1 MSILKS
7 FERDDLKDNQ
17 YGIPSLRKYP
27 LTDEEHVRKAVQFF
41 KYADRKHQ
49 KQLRDNIIRRAKEL
63 NMDYSDWSINESF
76 QDASNKNSEEVIEVL
91 NVLHDKLCKFE
102 YGIPIK
108 GKMISD
114 VHTEE
119 FMNDYFSL
127 SPDNFVKYGG
137 GVCWDFTEYERDYL
151 EKQGITYRQIYIIAQ
166 TKECPT
172 HTFIVCESEG
182 KFIYIE
188 YSFERV
194 SSMIHGVKSFDSLED
209 ICKLVTTMMFG
220 CNDSLKELE
229 KFRYEVREFFD
240 HPPYNST
247 CEEYMEWMTNNSKLI
262 DRGWAYKSDYENI
275 ISESY
280 VQEATSKKEQHRI
293 DNFLKRHDYDPKTE
307 TIKTDIDDG
316 KGDKLRTKFKIDDSS
331 DAFGSSIKANFKD
344 KGSSQEYIDGSSVIT
359 LDRNVLKRKPPISD
373 FELKHEEGH
382 LDQYK
387 NPDKYK
393 NNTNRANYFEKQ
405 SLHNQNIDNAHVS
418 KSEFLADKYASEHNK
433 NHTKSS
439 ILRTM
444 NTLKKNDI
452 YMNNIYRKQIKIL
465 QNVSPKI
472 LFADRDKYVKGLI
485 ADMKYRINVS
495 CELRKMTINNKT
507 ELEKEYDSA
516 DDMTLKRVLKVQ
528 IECEE
533 MRLLKIKET
542 GKRYK
547 EELVHIKSISDKIN
561 SLKNDP
567 ETISKMKDTLI
578 AQYKMLIEDNDKEVE
593 MRKKFLQHFI
603 KESFELSTFG
613 IDDIEFIEEYES
625 MVNDEYVQES
635 SQSKKSDECKNVN
648 EALTDD
654 EYPGD
659 CNCHMVQLNKESI
672 DCYKNNSESFI
683 IGLNHLRL
691 NDDITGVILCT
702 RSDDIIG
709 YVAVETKP
717 NGERWI
723 TGLEVVEQFQSHG
736 YDSYLFNIAKC
747 KFNAN
752 RLSVNK
758 KNEEAYRLYTNN
770 GWKIYEETQYMYLMK
785 PSDEPTDILDEE
797 LPDDIF

>member
-76 QDASNKNSEEVIEVL
+76 QDASNENSEEVIEVL
-91 NVLHDKLCKFE
+91 NALH
-102 YGIPIK
+102 
-108 GKMISD
+108 
-114 VHTEE
+114 
-119 FMNDYFSL
+119 
-127 SPDNFVKYGG
+127 
-137 GVCWDFTEYERDYL
+137 
-151 EKQGITYRQIYIIAQ
+151 
-166 TKECPT
+166 
-172 HTFIVCESEG
+172 
-182 KFIYIE
+182 
-188 YSFERV
+188 
-194 SSMIHGVKSFDSLED
+194 
-209 ICKLVTTMMFG
+209 
-220 CNDSLKELE
+220 
-229 KFRYEVREFFD
+229 
-240 HPPYNST
+240 
-247 CEEYMEWMTNNSKLI
+247 
-262 DRGWAYKSDYENI
+262 
-275 ISESY
+275 
-280 VQEATSKKEQHRI
+280 
-293 DNFLKRHDYDPKTE
+293 
-307 TIKTDIDDG
+307 
-316 KGDKLRTKFKIDDSS
+316 
-331 DAFGSSIKANFKD
+331 
-344 KGSSQEYIDGSSVIT
+344 
-359 LDRNVLKRKPPISD
+359 
-373 FELKHEEGH
+373 
-382 LDQYK
+382 
-387 NPDKYK
+387 
-393 NNTNRANYFEKQ
+393 
-405 SLHNQNIDNAHVS
+405 
-418 KSEFLADKYASEHNK
+418 
-433 NHTKSS
+433 
-439 ILRTM
+439 
-444 NTLKKNDI
+444 
-452 YMNNIYRKQIKIL
+452 
-465 QNVSPKI
+465 
-472 LFADRDKYVKGLI
+472 
-485 ADMKYRINVS
+485 
-495 CELRKMTINNKT
+495 
-507 ELEKEYDSA
+507 
-516 DDMTLKRVLKVQ
+516 
-528 IECEE
+528 
-533 MRLLKIKET
+533 
-542 GKRYK
+542 
-547 EELVHIKSISDKIN
+547 DKIN

-578 AQYKMLIEDNDKEVE
+578 AQYKMFIEDNDKEVE
-593 MRKKFLQHFI
+593 MRKKFVQHFV

-659 CNCHMVQLNKESI
+659 CNCRMVQLNKESVE
-672 DCYKNNSESFI
+672 CYKKNSESFS

-691 NDDITGVILCT
+691 NDDTTGVILCT

-723 TGLEVVEQFQSHG
+723 TGLEVSEQFQSRG
-736 YDSYLFNIAKC
+736 YGPYLLNIAKC

-758 KNEEAYRLYTNN
+758 KNEEVCSLYTNN

>member
-1 MSILKS
+1 M
-7 FERDDLKDNQ
+7 
-17 YGIPSLRKYP
+17 
-27 LTDEEHVRKAVQFF
+27 
-41 KYADRKHQ
+41 
-49 KQLRDNIIRRAKEL
+49 
-63 NMDYSDWSINESF
+63 
-76 QDASNKNSEEVIEVL
+76 
-91 NVLHDKLCKFE
+91 
-102 YGIPIK
+102 
-108 GKMISD
+108 
-114 VHTEE
+114 
-119 FMNDYFSL
+119 
-127 SPDNFVKYGG
+127 
-137 GVCWDFTEYERDYL
+137 
-151 EKQGITYRQIYIIAQ
+151 YI
-166 TKECPT
+166 
-172 HTFIVCESEG
+172 VW
-182 KFIYIE
+182 
-188 YSFERV
+188 
-194 SSMIHGVKSFDSLED
+194 IHGVKSFDSLED

-220 CNDSLKELE
+220 SNDSLKELE

-262 DRGWAYKSDYENI
+262 DRAWAYKSDYENI

-316 KGDKLRTKFKIDDSS
+316 KGGKLRTKFKIDDSP
-331 DAFGSSIKANFKD
+331 DAFGGNITATFED

-359 LDRNVLKRKPPISD
+359 LDRNILKRKPPISD
-373 FELKHEEGH
+373 FNLKHEEGH

-405 SLHNQNIDNAHVS
+405 LLHNQNIDNVHVS
-418 KSEFLADKYASEHNK
+418 KSEFLADKYAAEHNK

-452 YMNNIYRKQIKIL
+452 YMNNIYREKIKIL

-472 LFADRDKYVKGLI
+472 LFADRDKYVKGLF
-485 ADMKYRINVS
+485 ADMKNRIDVLS
-495 CELRKMTINNKT
+495 ELRKVTINMKT

-516 DDMTLKRVLKVQ
+516 DDMTQQRLLNHR
-528 IECEE
+528 IEFEE
-533 MRLLKIKET
+533 MVLLQIKET

-547 EELVHIKSISDKIN
+547 EELAHIKSISDKFN

-567 ETISKMKDTLI
+567 ETISKMKDKLI
-578 AQYKMLIEDNDKEVE
+578 SKYKMLIEYNDKETE
-593 MRKKFLQHFI
+593 MRKKFVQHFV

-635 SQSKKSDECKNVN
+635 SQSKKSAECKNVN

-659 CNCHMVQLNKESI
+659 CNCRMVQLNKESVE
-672 DCYKNNSESFI
+672 CYKDNSESFT

-691 NDDITGVILCT
+691 NDDTTGVILCT

-723 TGLEVVEQFQSHG
+723 TGLEVSEQFQSRG
-736 YDSYLFNIAKC
+736 YGPYLLNIAKC
-747 KFNAN
+747 KFNVN

-758 KNEEAYRLYTNN
+758 KNEELYSLYTNN
-770 GWKIYEETQYMYLMK
+770 GWNIYEETQYMYLMK
-785 PSDEPTDILDEE
+785 PSDEPKDILDEE